1 MSDEKK
7 ILGEERR
14 SLLIKWLKASSA
26 PLTGAELAKRTNVS
40 RQVIVQDVSLLKAKN
55 HPILATAQGYIY
67 MKEAN
72 TVQAQRVVACQHG
85 PADMKDELLTLVDH
99 GVLIK
104 DVTVDHPVYGDI
116 TASLH
121 LRSRKDVALFCKR
134 MEESNGTLLSTLTK
148 GVHMHTLEAESEA
161 ILDEAIRALEEKGYL
176 LNSF

>member
-14 SLLIKWLKASSA
+14 SLLIKWLKASDT

-72 TVQAQRVVACQHG
+72 TVQAQR
-85 PADMKDELLTLVDH
+85 
-99 GVLIK
+99 
-104 DVTVDHPVYGDI
+104 
-116 TASLH
+116 
-121 LRSRKDVALFCKR
+121 
-134 MEESNGTLLSTLTK
+134 
-148 GVHMHTLEAESEA
+148 
-161 ILDEAIRALEEKGYL
+161 
-176 LNSF
+176 